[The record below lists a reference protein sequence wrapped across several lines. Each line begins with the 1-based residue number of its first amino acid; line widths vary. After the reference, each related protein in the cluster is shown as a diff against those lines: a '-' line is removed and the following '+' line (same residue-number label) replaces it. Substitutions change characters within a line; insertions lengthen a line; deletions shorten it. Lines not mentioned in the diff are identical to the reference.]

1 MGIFFPFR
9 AVFGNANITQKH
21 KILMVCGKTYAA
33 RTLIVGKVFVFVVF
47 CFIFFFTNRNERRTD
62 NPSTLARPS
71 STRLSVTIKPS
82 KIFQPS
88 WK

>member
-47 CFIFFFTNRNERRTD
+47 CFIFFLPIEMNGELIILPRW
-62 NPSTLARPS
+62 PGQVLPG
-71 STRLSVTIKPS
+71 
-82 KIFQPS
+82 
-88 WK
+88 